1 MAIVNSLAKTQVEA
15 GMPPYLSAQLQRG
28 QVLKKTIVYKAGTAA
43 TDALSTIMDIP
54 LPPGVVIDL
63 SSVAMLHN
71 GVGAGTYT
79 IELHIADKQG
89 NLVNN
94 CGDILELTATTRVGE
109 IVRASVAANAVTW
122 FAANDVTWILC
133 DPAQWV
139 VEKGIKVNG
148 VAMTHELLKEK
159 YQFVLCI
166 KNSAAVAASKTL
178 SIIMDL
184 VIP

>member
-1 MAIVNSLAKTQVEA
+1 MAIVPSNEMAKVAEGLPPWLNSQ
-15 GMPPYLSAQLQRG
+15 MSRG
-28 QVLKKTIVYKAGTAA
+28 QVLKHLITYTAGTSATAA
-43 TDALSTIMDIP
+43 SSKIQDIP

-63 SSVAMLHN
+63 SSIALTHD

-79 IELHIADKQG
+79 IELYIADKQG

-94 CGDILELTATTRVGE
+94 GEDILELTATTTVGE
-109 IVRASVAANAVTW
+109 IVRASVAANA
-122 FAANDVTWILC
+122 APWILC

-139 VEKGIKVNG
+139 VDKGIEVNG
-148 VAMTHELLKEK
+148 VAMTYELLKEK

-166 KNSAAVAASKTL
+166 KNSAAVTASKTL

>member
-43 TDALSTIMDIP
+43 TAASSTIMDIP

-63 SSVAMLHN
+63 SSVAMSHN

-79 IELHIADKQG
+79 IELYIADKQG

-94 CGDILELTATTRVGE
+94 CGDILALTATATVGE
-109 IVRASVAANAVTW
+109 IVRASVAANA
-122 FAANDVTWILC
+122 APWILC

-139 VEKGIKVNG
+139 VDNGIEVNG
-148 VAMTHELLKEK
+148 VAMTYELLKEK
-159 YQFVLCI
+159 YQFVLCV

>member
-1 MAIVNSLAKTQVEA
+1 MAIVQSDALAKVEA
-15 GMPPYLSAQLQRG
+15 GMPPWLNSQMSRG
-28 QVLKKTIVYKAGTAA
+28 QVLKHLITYTTGTSTTAA
-43 TDALSTIMDIP
+43 SSEIQDIP

-63 SSVAMLHN
+63 SSVAMSHN

-79 IELHIADKQG
+79 IELYIADKQG

-94 CGDILELTATTRVGE
+94 CGDILALTATATVGE
-109 IVRASVAANAVTW
+109 IVRASVAAK
-122 FAANDVTWILC
+122 AAPWILC

-139 VEKGIKVNG
+139 VDNGIEVNG
-148 VAMTHELLKEK
+148 VAMTYELLKEK

>member
-1 MAIVNSLAKTQVEA
+1 MAIVQSDALAKVEA
-15 GMPPYLSAQLQRG
+15 GMPPWLNSQMSRG
-28 QVLKKTIVYKAGTAA
+28 QVLKHLITYTAGTSATAA
-43 TDALSTIMDIP
+43 SSEIQDIP

-63 SSVAMLHN
+63 SSVAMSHN

-79 IELHIADKQG
+79 IELYIADKQG

-94 CGDILELTATTRVGE
+94 CGDILALTATATVGE
-109 IVRASVAANAVTW
+109 IVRASVAAK
-122 FAANDVTWILC
+122 AAPWILC

-139 VEKGIKVNG
+139 VDNRIEVNG
-148 VAMTHELLKEK
+148 VAMTYALLKEK
-159 YQFVLCI
+159 YQFVLCV

>member
-1 MAIVNSLAKTQVEA
+1 MAIVQSDALAKVEA
-15 GMPPYLSAQLQRG
+15 GMPPWLNSQMSRG
-28 QVLKKTIVYKAGTAA
+28 QVLKHLITYTTGTSTTAA
-43 TDALSTIMDIP
+43 SSEIQDIP

-63 SSVAMLHN
+63 SSVAMSHN

-79 IELHIADKQG
+79 IELYIADKQG

-94 CGDILELTATTRVGE
+94 CGDILALTATATVGE
-109 IVRASVAANAVTW
+109 IVRASVAANAAPW
-122 FAANDVTWILC
+122 FLC

-139 VEKGIKVNG
+139 VDNGIEVNG
-148 VAMTHELLKEK
+148 VAMTYELLKEK

-166 KNSAAVAASKTL
+166 KNSDAVAASKTL

>member
-1 MAIVNSLAKTQVEA
+1 MAIVQSDALAKVEA
-15 GMPPYLSAQLQRG
+15 GMPPWLNSQMSRG
-28 QVLKKTIVYKAGTAA
+28 QVLKHLITYTTGTSTTAA
-43 TDALSTIMDIP
+43 SSEIQDIP

-63 SSVAMLHN
+63 SSVAMSHN

-79 IELHIADKQG
+79 IELYIADKQG

-94 CGDILELTATTRVGE
+94 CGDILALTATATVGE
-109 IVRASVAANAVTW
+109 IVRASATNVAP
-122 FAANDVTWILC
+122 WILC

-139 VEKGIKVNG
+139 VDNGIEVNG
-148 VAMTHELLKEK
+148 VAMTYELLKEK

-166 KNSAAVAASKTL
+166 KNSAAVTASKTL

>member
-1 MAIVNSLAKTQVEA
+1 MAIVPSNEMAKVAAGLPPWLNSQ
-15 GMPPYLSAQLQRG
+15 MSRG
-28 QVLKKTIVYKAGTAA
+28 QVLKHLITYTAGTSATAA
-43 TDALSTIMDIP
+43 SSEIQDTP

-63 SSVAMLHN
+63 SSVAMSHN

-79 IELHIADKQG
+79 IELYITDKQG
-89 NLVNN
+89 NLVKY
-94 CGDILELTATTRVGE
+94 CGDLLALTATTAEGE
-109 IVRASVAANAVTW
+109 IVRASVATNASP
-122 FAANDVTWILC
+122 WILC

-139 VEKGIKVNG
+139 VDDGIQVNG
-148 VAMTHELLKEK
+148 VAMTYELLKEK

-166 KNSAAVAASKTL
+166 KNSAIVTASKTL

>member
-43 TDALSTIMDIP
+43 TAASSTIMDIP

-63 SSVAMLHN
+63 SSVAMSHN

-94 CGDILELTATTRVGE
+94 CGDILALTATATVGE
-109 IVRASVAANAVTW
+109 IVRASVAANA
-122 FAANDVTWILC
+122 APWILC

-139 VEKGIKVNG
+139 VDDGIEVNG
-148 VAMTHELLKEK
+148 VAMTYALLKEK
-159 YQFVLCI
+159 YDFVLTI
-166 KNSAAVAASKTL
+166 TNSAAITANKQFV
-178 SIIMDL
+178 IVMDL

>member
-1 MAIVNSLAKTQVEA
+1 MNIVPSNEMAKVAAGLPPWLNSQ
-15 GMPPYLSAQLQRG
+15 MSRG
-28 QVLKKTIVYKAGTAA
+28 QVLKHLITYTAGTSA
-43 TDALSTIMDIP
+43 TVASSEIQDIP

-63 SSVAMLHN
+63 SSVAMSHD

-79 IELHIADKQG
+79 IELYMRDKQG
-89 NLVNN
+89 NLVKN
-94 CGDILELTATTRVGE
+94 CGDLLALTATTTAGE
-109 IVRASVAANAVTW
+109 IVRASVATNA
-122 FAANDVTWILC
+122 APWILC

-139 VEKGIKVNG
+139 VDDGIQVNG
-148 VAMTHELLKEK
+148 VTMTYELLKEK

-166 KNSAAVAASKTL
+166 KNSATVAARKTL

>member
-1 MAIVNSLAKTQVEA
+1 MAIVPSNEMAKVAAGLPPWLNSQ
-15 GMPPYLSAQLQRG
+15 MSRG
-28 QVLKKTIVYKAGTAA
+28 QVLKHLITYTAGTSATAA
-43 TDALSTIMDIP
+43 SSKIQDIP

-63 SSVAMLHN
+63 SSVAMFHD

-79 IELHIADKQG
+79 IELYITDKQG

-94 CGDILELTATTRVGE
+94 CGDILVLTATATVGE
-109 IVRASVAANAVTW
+109 IVRASVANNA
-122 FAANDVTWILC
+122 APWILC

-139 VEKGIKVNG
+139 VDNKIQVNG
-148 VAMTHELLKEK
+148 VAMTYELLKEK

-166 KNSAAVAASKTL
+166 RNSATVAASKTL

>member
-1 MAIVNSLAKTQVEA
+1 MAIVQSDALAKVEA
-15 GMPPYLSAQLQRG
+15 GMPPWLNSQMSRG
-28 QVLKKTIVYKAGTAA
+28 QVLKHLITYTTGTSSTAA
-43 TDALSTIMDIP
+43 SSEIQDIP

-63 SSVAMLHN
+63 SSVAMSHN

-89 NLVNN
+89 NLVNK
-94 CGDILELTATTRVGE
+94 CVDILKLTAATTGGE
-109 IVRASVAANAVTW
+109 IVRASAVANA
-122 FAANDVTWILC
+122 APWILY

-139 VEKGIKVNG
+139 VDNGITVNG
-148 VAMTHELLKEK
+148 VAMTYELLKEK

-166 KNSAAVAASKTL
+166 KNSAAVAANKAL

>member
-1 MAIVNSLAKTQVEA
+1 MAIVQSDALAKVEA
-15 GMPPYLSAQLQRG
+15 GMPPWLNSQMSRG
-28 QVLKKTIVYKAGTAA
+28 QVLKHLITYTTGTSA
-43 TDALSTIMDIP
+43 TVASSKIQDIP

-63 SSVAMLHN
+63 SSVAMSHN

-79 IELHIADKQG
+79 IELYIADKQG

-94 CGDILELTATTRVGE
+94 CGNILELTATTTGNE
-109 IVRASVAANAVTW
+109 IVRASVAH
-122 FAANDVTWILC
+122 WILC

-139 VEKGIKVNG
+139 VDKKIEVNG
-148 VAMTHELLKEK
+148 VAMTYELLKEK

-166 KNSAAVAASKTL
+166 KNSADVAASKTL

>member
-1 MAIVNSLAKTQVEA
+1 MAIVKSDALAKVEA
-15 GMPPYLSAQLQRG
+15 GMHPWLNSQMSRG
-28 QVLKKTIVYKAGTAA
+28 QVLKHLITYTTGTSA
-43 TDALSTIMDIP
+43 TASSSEIKDIP

-63 SSVAMLHN
+63 SSVAMSHN

-79 IELHIADKQG
+79 IELYVADKQG
-89 NLVNN
+89 NLVTY
-94 CGDILELTATTRVGE
+94 CGDILALTATTTMGE
-109 IVRASVAANAVTW
+109 VVRANVAANAAPW
-122 FAANDVTWILC
+122 LLC

-139 VEKGIKVNG
+139 VDNALKVNG
-148 VAMTHELLKEK
+148 VVATYELLKEK

-166 KNSAAVAASKTL
+166 KNSATVPASTTL

>member
-28 QVLKKTIVYKAGTAA
+28 QVLKKTIVYKAGTTATAA
-43 TDALSTIMDIP
+43 SSTIMDIP

-63 SSVAMLHN
+63 SSVAMSHN

-79 IELHIADKQG
+79 IELYIADKQG

-94 CGDILELTATTRVGE
+94 CGDILALTATATVGE
-109 IVRASVAANAVTW
+109 IVRASVAANA
-122 FAANDVTWILC
+122 APWILC

-139 VEKGIKVNG
+139 VDKGIEVNG
-148 VAMTHELLKEK
+148 VAMTYELLKEK

>member
-1 MAIVNSLAKTQVEA
+1 MAIVPSNEMAKVAAGLPPWLNSQ
-15 GMPPYLSAQLQRG
+15 MSRG
-28 QVLKKTIVYKAGTAA
+28 QVLKHLITYTAGTSATAA
-43 TDALSTIMDIP
+43 SSKIQDIP

-63 SSVAMLHN
+63 SSVAMFHD
-71 GVGAGTYT
+71 GVGAGTYA
-79 IELHIADKQG
+79 IELYITDKQG

-94 CGDILELTATTRVGE
+94 CGDILVLTATATVGE
-109 IVRASVAANAVTW
+109 IVRASVASNA
-122 FAANDVTWILC
+122 APWILY

-139 VEKGIKVNG
+139 VDNEIQVNG
-148 VAMTHELLKEK
+148 VAMTYELLKEK

-166 KNSAAVAASKTL
+166 RNSATVAASKTL

>member
-43 TDALSTIMDIP
+43 TAASSTIMDIP

-63 SSVAMLHN
+63 SSVAMSHN

-79 IELHIADKQG
+79 IELYIADKQG

-94 CGDILELTATTRVGE
+94 CGDILALTATATVGE
-109 IVRASVAANAVTW
+109 IVRASVAANA
-122 FAANDVTWILC
+122 APWILC

-139 VEKGIKVNG
+139 VDNGIEVNG
-148 VAMTHELLKEK
+148 VAMTYELLKEK

>member
-1 MAIVNSLAKTQVEA
+1 MDIVQSDALAKVEA
-15 GMPPYLSAQLQRG
+15 GMPPWLNSQMSRG
-28 QVLKKTIVYKAGTAA
+28 QVLKHLITYTTGTSATAA
-43 TDALSTIMDIP
+43 SSEIQDIP

-63 SSVAMLHN
+63 SSVAMSHN

-79 IELHIADKQG
+79 IELYIADKQG

-94 CGDILELTATTRVGE
+94 CGDILELTATATVGE
-109 IVRASVAANAVTW
+109 IVRASVAAK
-122 FAANDVTWILC
+122 AAPWILC

-139 VEKGIKVNG
+139 VDKGIEVNG
-148 VAMTHELLKEK
+148 VAMTYELLKEK